1 MNEESQDKPEPAK
14 RGPKGPHLPKWGT
27 IVKEGIIVGRN
38 KVIVPP
44 DEIEHMASLG
54 CTDKEICDYFKIN
67 DNTLRYNFDDYLRAG
82 RQQLKTSIRQA
93 QLRLAL
99 ESLNPT
105 MLIWLGKNYLQQ
117 NEMGSASD
125 AVKPLPWTDDI
136 DEAVEDDVEE
146 VELFVLGQLLF
157 IIPYYNINI

>member
-1 MNEESQDKPEPAK
+1 MPGDIGWDKYYDMTDNTQHSNARP
-14 RGPKGPHLPKWGT
+14 GPKGPHEPKWGT

-38 KVIVPP
+38 KTVVPP
-44 DEIEHMASLG
+44 EEIEHLASLG
-54 CTDKEICDYFKIN
+54 CTDREICDYFKIN

-82 RQQLKTSIRQA
+82 RQQLKTSLRRA

-117 NEMGSASD
+117 NEAGTTNDDVRA
-125 AVKPLPWTDDI
+125 LPWTDDV
-136 DEAVEDDVEE
+136 DDAPAQTLEDTLDAEDSDA
-146 VELFVLGQLLF
+146 
-157 IIPYYNINI
+157 